1 MNVPQ
6 ILKKV
11 GEVNNKSKII
21 MEKCNFGLIEMS
33 QSEMRSVNGGV
44 SRVWYLLGCW
54 CRARYESML
63 EDIEDGIY
71 ID

>member
-1 MNVPQ
+1 MNVSQ

-11 GEVNNKSKII
+11 GEVNNKSINN
-21 MEKCNFGLIEMS
+21 MEKYNFGLIELS
-33 QSEMRSVNGGV
+33 QSEMKNINGGV

-63 EDIEDGIY
+63 EDIDNGIY